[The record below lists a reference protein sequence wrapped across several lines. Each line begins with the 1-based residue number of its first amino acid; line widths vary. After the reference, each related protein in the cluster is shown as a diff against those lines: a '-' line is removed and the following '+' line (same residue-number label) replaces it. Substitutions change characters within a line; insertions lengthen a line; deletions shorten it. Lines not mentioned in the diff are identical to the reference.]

1 MRIEKQFIPLI
12 LSGKKKYEFRK
23 TEDKQKVYKV
33 GDKFYFL
40 KLLGEIEL
48 ISLLTNTRIKVFE
61 TEFTKEYLVRIRA
74 KDKAVNDEFYG
85 LNEIKITK
93 EEYVWFL
100 KHKEYIG
107 APNNKLPIYLYKWG
121 KTEVETLETPEEWW
135 EKWLK

>member
-93 EEYVWFL
+93 EEYV
-100 KHKEYIG
+100 
-107 APNNKLPIYLYKWG
+107 
-121 KTEVETLETPEEWW
+121 
-135 EKWLK
+135 